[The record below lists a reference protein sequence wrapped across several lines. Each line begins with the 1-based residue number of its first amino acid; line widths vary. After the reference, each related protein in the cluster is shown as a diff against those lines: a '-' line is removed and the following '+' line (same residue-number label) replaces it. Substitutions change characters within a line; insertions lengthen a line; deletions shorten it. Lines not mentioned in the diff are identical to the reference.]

1 MPEKGWYS
9 LSVRTN
15 TARMVRELAKAK
27 GLTVDEF
34 LNELVAPTQGSEWLT
49 AACVERGSK
58 PQTCRATWPKC
69 IQGKLDRGQGT
80 VYFPP

>member
-9 LSVRTN
+9 LTVRAN

-34 LNELVAPTQGSEWLT
+34 LNELIAPTRGSEWLT
-49 AACVERGSK
+49 CSLCGVKVKAINMASHMAKMHPR
-58 PQTCRATWPKC
+58 
-69 IQGKLDRGQGT
+69 
-80 VYFPP
+80 